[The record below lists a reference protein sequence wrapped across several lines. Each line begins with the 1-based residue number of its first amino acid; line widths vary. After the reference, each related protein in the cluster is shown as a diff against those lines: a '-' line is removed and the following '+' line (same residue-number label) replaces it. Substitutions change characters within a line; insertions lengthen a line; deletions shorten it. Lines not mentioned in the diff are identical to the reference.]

1 MRKSQS
7 QEYRE
12 LALSHSTYHLY
23 RAAYWALRG
32 KWRNILY
39 DWTRC
44 EPCDATATLSPTRAV
59 AGVEQTVTLTV
70 TIGATA
76 LPSGGRIA
84 VYFPIYYGSQQLSTS
99 PQCFQGPDGETGYGA
114 RITAKS
120 LRPDVSVNVVVH
132 STGSVFTCA
141 EITVEEGQLV
151 EDDVIEVTIGD
162 PSCKP
167 PVISRSAKTF
177 PLRVAIDYNG
187 DGSFR
192 PVTPLPSVRV
202 VGNRARYLR
211 CFAPATPPAGEPFE
225 VRVVAADLEGHNPSW
240 SYEGRVSLTPVEGQV
255 AGSEV
260 AEIGSECH
268 GTASVEGISV
278 VIPGVSR
285 IQVLDEANG
294 LLGQTNPICPEAAPD
309 GMALY
314 YGEIHSHTELSDGGG
329 TPEDSY
335 RWARDV
341 EGLDFAGLADHFED
355 GQSYNYTLEDKWR
368 ITREVTE
375 QFDDPGRFVSLLGYE
390 IGTLDRHRNV
400 YFRDGQGRMIVEGRD
415 GEGVTMDN
423 VFEKLAGSDYILIPH
438 APKFH
443 GIGWDR
449 PHDAERQRLIEICSN
464 WGISEEGGPLS
475 VRAGLDYGYKFGF
488 TGGTDNHQAEAGN
501 PALGGIT
508 GVYAESLTRE
518 AIFDALMARRTF
530 ATSGPRMILTFRVN
544 GALMGTE
551 LHATG
556 EPRRV
561 TGRCITCDAIDEV
574 EVIRNGEVVHAVSG
588 GGVRDRRFE
597 CEDVEELDRL
607 LLERPLDGERSAYYY
622 LRVTTVNGDIGWSSP
637 IWLLP
642 PAEQAHQR

>member
-7 QEYRE
+7 EEYRE
-12 LALSHSTYHLY
+12 LALEHSTYHLY

-32 KWRNILY
+32 KWRTILY
-39 DWTRC
+39 DWTRR
-44 EPCDATATLSPTRAV
+44 EPCDATATVSPTQAV

-70 TIGATA
+70 TIGATG
-76 LPSGGRIA
+76 LPAGGRVA
-84 VYFPIYYGSQQLSTS
+84 VYLPIYYGSHEMATS

-114 RITAKS
+114 RITAES
-120 LRPDVSVNVVVH
+120 PRPEVALDVVVH

-141 EITVEEGQLV
+141 EITVTGGHLV

-177 PLRVAIDYNG
+177 PLRVAIDYDG

-192 PVTPLPSVRV
+192 PVTPLPAVRV
-202 VGNRARYLR
+202 VGNRAAYFR
-211 CFAPATPPAGEPFE
+211 CFAPATPRVDEQFG

-240 SYEGRVSLTPVEGQV
+240 RYEGSVALKAVEGRMT
-255 AGSEV
+255 GPGM
-260 AEIGSECH
+260 AEIGPECH

-278 VIPGVSR
+278 ATPGVTR
-285 IQVLDEANG
+285 IQVIDEANG

-309 GMALY
+309 GLSLY

-329 TPEDSY
+329 TPVDSY

-341 EGLDFAGLADHFED
+341 EGLDFAGLADHLED

-375 QFDDPGRFVSLLGYE
+375 EFDDPGRFVTLLGYE
-390 IGTLDRHRNV
+390 IGTLDRHRNA
-400 YFRDGQGRMIVEGRD
+400 YFRDGEGRMIVEGRD
-415 GEGVTMDN
+415 GERVTMDN

-443 GIGWDR
+443 GISWDR
-449 PHDAERQRLIEICSN
+449 PHDPEHQRLIEICST
-464 WGISEEGGPLS
+464 WGVSEEGGPLS
-475 VRAGLDYGYKFGF
+475 VRAGLDYGYRFGF

-501 PALGGIT
+501 PDLGGIT

-530 ATSGPRMILTFRVN
+530 ATSGPRMIVTLRVD
-544 GALMGTE
+544 GTLMGTE
-551 LHATG
+551 ARAMG
-556 EPRRV
+556 RPRQV
-561 TGRCITCDAIDEV
+561 TGRCITCDAIERV

-588 GGVRDRRFE
+588 GGVRDRQFE
-597 CEDVEELDRL
+597 WEDAEEIDSL
-607 LLERPLDGERSAYYY
+607 LLERPLDGTRSAYYY
-622 LRVTTVNGDIGWSSP
+622 LRVTTVNGDLGWSSP

-642 PAEQAHQR
+642 PAE

>member
-1 MRKSQS
+1 MKKSQS
-7 QEYRE
+7 EEYRE
-12 LALSHSTYHLY
+12 IALSHSTYHLY

-32 KWRNILY
+32 KWRTILY
-39 DWTRC
+39 DWTRRD
-44 EPCDATATLSPTRAV
+44 PCNATATVSPEIAV
-59 AGVEQTVTLTV
+59 AGVEQTVTLTI
-70 TIGATA
+70 TIGPTP
-76 LPSGGRIA
+76 LPAGGRIA
-84 VYFPIYYGSQQLSTS
+84 AYLPIYYGSHEMATS

-114 RITAKS
+114 RITAES
-120 LRPDVSVNVVVH
+120 PRPDVSLDVAVH
-132 STGSVFTCA
+132 STGSVFTCT
-141 EITVEEGQLV
+141 EITIEDGRLV

-177 PLRVAIDYNG
+177 PLRVAIDYDG

-211 CFAPATPPAGEPFE
+211 CFAPATPGVGQPFG
-225 VRVVAADLEGHNPSW
+225 VRVIAADLEGHNPSW
-240 SYEGRVSLTPVEGQV
+240 SYEGSVSLEAVEGQMT
-255 AGSEV
+255 GPEV
-260 AEIGSECH
+260 AEIGRECH

-278 VIPGVSR
+278 VTPEVSR
-285 IQVLDEANG
+285 IQVLDEGNG
-294 LLGQTNPICPEAAPD
+294 LLGQTNPICPAAAPD
-309 GMALY
+309 GLSLY

-375 QFDDPGRFVSLLGYE
+375 EFNDPGRFVSLLGYE
-390 IGTLDRHRNV
+390 IGTVDRHRNV
-400 YFRDGQGRMIVEGRD
+400 YFRDGEGRMIVEGPA
-415 GEGVTMDN
+415 GEKVTMDN

-443 GIGWDR
+443 GISWDR
-449 PHDAERQRLIEICSN
+449 PHDAEHQRLIEICSN

-475 VRAGLDYGYKFGF
+475 VRAGLDYGYRFGF

-501 PALGGIT
+501 PELGGIT

-518 AIFDALMARRTF
+518 AIFDALLARRTF

-544 GALMGTE
+544 GALMGAE

-556 EPRRV
+556 GPRRV

-588 GGVRDRRFE
+588 GVRDRQIE
-597 CEDVEELDRL
+597 WEDTEEVERL
-607 LLERPLDGERSAYYY
+607 LPERPLDGERSAYYY
-622 LRVTTVNGDIGWSSP
+622 LRVTTANGDIGWSSP

-642 PAEQAHQR
+642 PA